1 MQFAGYTFDNFH
13 VELLGAGDGVPTMH
27 AVPSLK
33 TVPDD
38 LREVVLRIAVQ
49 HRDRAAVERFTKEFA
64 PLITSGPAGLAG
76 YAAGRSPVRQ
86 VLAYWPTLVPR
97 ELLQTEVK
105 AQTATDWLV

>member
-1 MQFAGYTFDNFH
+1 
-13 VELLGAGDGVPTMH
+13 
-27 AVPSLK
+27 
-33 TVPDD
+33 
-38 LREVVLRIAVQ
+38 VLRIAVQ

-97 ELLQTEVK
+97 ELLQASAEI
-105 AQTATDWLV
+105 QTAADWLL